1 MNIDSYHYKTNIPIR
16 FGDLNAFGVVN
27 NDVFLTY
34 FEMAHSG
41 YWRQIVNWKSVSK
54 GIIIQNAEINYKKPV
69 RFNDELFAYVK
80 ISNLR
85 NCSFEVDYILTILH
99 AGEEDVCTT
108 GKTVCVFFNYN
119 TNKPER
125 IPAIERQKMIDFEAL
140 VY

>member
-1 MNIDSYHYKTNIPIR
+1 MNIDAYHYKTNIPIR
-16 FGDLNAFGVVN
+16 FGDLNAYGVVN

-41 YWRQIVNWKSVSK
+41 YWKQIVNWKSISK

-80 ISNLR
+80 ISNLK
-85 NCSFEVDYILTILH
+85 NCSFEVDYILTVQR
-99 AGEEDVCTT
+99 AGGEDVCTT
-108 GKTVCVFFNYN
+108 GKTVCVFFNYT